1 VLRLRDG
8 SSLTA
13 RLRRFPGGKAGAGK
27 KGFELREV
35 CAIII
40 VEKNPDA
47 LNTAARPLWECR
59 GGIRDRVRRNAA
71 KPCNTCVCGIFPDY
85 RKRHKSGFDH
95 RNDHRQKKL

>member
-1 VLRLRDG
+1 MLRLRDG

-47 LNTAARPLWECR
+47 LNTAARPLWEQDAPLSSQK
-59 GGIRDRVRRNAA
+59 I
-71 KPCNTCVCGIFPDY
+71 PCPQSLDTPAIQALPPQAEMV
-85 RKRHKSGFDH
+85 
-95 RNDHRQKKL
+95 KKTA

>member
-1 VLRLRDG
+1 MLRLRDG

-13 RLRRFPGGKAGAGK
+13 RLRWFPGGKAGAGK

-47 LNTAARPLWECR
+47 LNTAARPLWEQDVGSLSLPSR
-59 GGIRDRVRRNAA
+59 TKAPLKSLISEGLSYSLSIAA
-71 KPCNTCVCGIFPDY
+71 QDLNIDNV
-85 RKRHKSGFDH
+85 
-95 RNDHRQKKL
+95 Q